1 MKKLIIAALFTMF
14 ASAGAASSRA
24 DEVAIDAQRPA
35 AVASDLDVDSEVGMH
50 VGCDLGGDAD
60 AFAPGAAPSLDGQA
74 QPFNEWCAAAHAA
87 CAADCM
93 DLVGNAKGACLRM
106 CLQDYKECMGL

>member
-24 DEVAIDAQRPA
+24 DDVAIDAQRPA
-35 AVASDLDVDSEVGMH
+35 AVASDLDVD
-50 VGCDLGGDAD
+50 GDAD

-74 QPFNEWCAAAHAA
+74 QSFNEWCAAAHAA
-87 CAADCM
+87 CTADCM